1 MIGDYLTGYDVAI
14 LVLKTPA
21 TLTKNVTIAHL
32 PAHDAPCPTKKEL
45 VISGWGKAF
54 IGRKNR
60 FLWAVK
66 QQCVSVD
73 QCESFVGNKKAAL
86 CVTDLSEPRNS
97 AFFGDSGGKKQL
109 FKISRVC
116 L

>member
-1 MIGDYLTGYDVAI
+1 MNGYDVAV

-21 TLTKNVTIAHL
+21 TLTKNVKTAHL
-32 PAHDAPCPTKKEL
+32 PSSDAPCPSKKEL
-45 VISGWGKAF
+45 IVSGWGQSF

-73 QCESFVGNKKAAL
+73 QCESYVGNKKATL

-97 AFFGDSGGKKQL
+97 VLFGDSGGIQ
-109 FKISRVC
+109 KIFRTCWVYGN
-116 L
+116 